1 MFPLHS
7 VNPTLVHSSS
17 SEPTL
22 QPTQSIPPPRQP
34 LRPKH
39 SPAWHN
45 DYHMSNQVNH
55 SASKPHS
62 SANIIGLTEPT
73 SYAQAIHDP
82 NWQHAMH
89 AELKAL
95 QQNNTYSMVPLPVG
109 HKPIGCK
116 WVYKIKYKSDGTIER
131 YKAWL
136 VAKGYTQVEGI
147 DYQETFSPTTKLTT
161 LRCLITVAAA
171 RNWFIHQL
179 DVQNAFLN
187 GDLHEVVYME
197 LPPGL
202 RRQGENI
209 CTKAGY
215 QQSKA
220 DYSLF
225 TKAEDNSFTV
235 VLIYLDDILITGND
249 LQEMERLKKFLIQR
263 FCIKDLGDL
272 KYFLVIEFSRSKK
285 DSGLKGARLDKF
297 PMEQNLKL
305 TPTDGAFLNDPTK
318 YRRLVGRLI
327 YLTITRPDI
336 VYSVRTLSEFVHQPR
351 KPHWD
356 AALQI
361 LKYIKGT
368 PGQGLFFPASNN
380 LALKAFSD
388 SNWGGCRAT
397 KSLDQIPPKVDH
409 EFLALEIEC

>member
-1 MFPLHS
+1 
-7 VNPTLVHSSS
+7 
-17 SEPTL
+17 
-22 QPTQSIPPPRQP
+22 
-34 LRPKH
+34 
-39 SPAWHN
+39 
-45 DYHMSNQVNH
+45 
-55 SASKPHS
+55 
-62 SANIIGLTEPT
+62 
-73 SYAQAIHDP
+73 
-82 NWQHAMH
+82 MH
-89 AELKAL
+89 AELEAL
-95 QQNNTYSMVPLPVG
+95 QQNNTYSMVPLPIG

-131 YKAWL
+131 YKARL
-136 VAKGYTQVEGI
+136 VEGI

-171 RNWFIHQL
+171 RNWFVHQL
-179 DVQNAFLN
+179 DVQNAFRN

-197 LPPGL
+197 LSPGL

-209 CTKAGY
+209 VCRLNKSLYGLKHASRKWFSTFSDSVQKAGY
-215 QQSKA
+215 QQSKV
-220 DYSLF
+220 DFSLF

-263 FCIKDLGDL
+263 FRIKDLGDL
-272 KYFLVIEFSRSKK
+272 KYFLVIEFSCSKK
-285 DSGLKGARLDKF
+285 DSLQDSGLKGARLDKF

-305 TPTDGAFLNDPTK
+305 TPIDGALLNDPTK
-318 YRRLVGRLI
+318 YRGLVGRLI

-351 KPHWD
+351 KPYWD
-356 AALQI
+356 AALRI

-368 PGQGLFFPASNN
+368 PGRGLFFPASNN

-397 KSLDQIPPKVDH
+397 RRSVTRYCV
-409 EFLALEIEC
+409 FLGNSPIS